1 MIYYIV
7 IKLKYKFMKK
17 KTKKEDWQSIPL
29 DFFKE
34 IISDYF
40 EKKND
45 LFKDK
50 VIEVQTDDSN
60 SDRIFIDNITP
71 EKTGRINFLN
81 QFKEYTKDKGRSD
94 LAEAFNLEKMEKDLV
109 GAVIMVSKDREE
121 DPLISIGKIL
131 LEGCDEKRDEM
142 DGIDKK
148 LVDQLREKIKQLTNR
163 TTTFPLMSSYVKEFL
178 WEGLIISVPPGST
191 NIAGNRMNP
200 VWFVKKD
207 GNEICGE
214 NLQAEDWERSLS
226 DRYVKIRSF
235 DYSDYQKLIKS
246 EEN

>member
-1 MIYYIV
+1 MYV
-7 IKLKYKFMKK
+7 IKLNYKFMKK

-71 EKTGRINFLN
+71 EKIGRINFLN
-81 QFKEYTKDKGRSD
+81 KFKEYTKDKGRPD
-94 LAEAFNLEKMEKDLV
+94 LAEAFNLERMEKDLV

-121 DPLISIGKIL
+121 DPLISFSREL
-131 LEGCDEKRDEM
+131 LEECDKTDE
-142 DGIDKK
+142 IDKV
-148 LVDQLREKIKQLTNR
+148 LLDQLREKIKQLTNR
-163 TTTFPLMSSYVKEFL
+163 TTTFPLMSSYIKEFL

-191 NIAGNRMNP
+191 NIAGNRVNP

-214 NLQAEDWERSLS
+214 NLQAEDWKRSLS

-235 DYSDYQKLIKS
+235 DYSDYQELINEKGA
-246 EEN
+246 

>member
-1 MIYYIV
+1 
-7 IKLKYKFMKK
+7 MKK

-45 LFKDK
+45 LFKNK

-131 LEGCDEKRDEM
+131 LEGCDEHRDEM
-142 DGIDKK
+142 DGIDKE
-148 LVDQLREKIKQLTNR
+148 LVDQLREKIKQLTNK

>member
-1 MIYYIV
+1 MS
-7 IKLKYKFMKK
+7 KN
-17 KTKKEDWQSIPL
+17 TKKEDWQSIPL

-60 SDRIFIDNITP
+60 HDRIFIDNITP
-71 EKTGRINFLN
+71 EKVGRINFLN
-81 QFKEYTKDKGRSD
+81 QFKEYTKDRGREDIADALDFKKLEED
-94 LAEAFNLEKMEKDLV
+94 LI
-109 GAVIMVSKDREE
+109 GAVIMVSKDHEE
-121 DPLISIGKIL
+121 DPLISFSKEL
-131 LEGCDEKRDEM
+131 LKECDKTDEV
-142 DGIDKK
+142 DKVM
-148 LVDQLREKIKQLTNR
+148 LDQLRKKIKLLTKK
-163 TTTFPLMSSYVKEFL
+163 TTSFPLMSSYAKEFL

-207 GNEICGE
+207 GNEISGKD
-214 NLQAEDWERSLS
+214 LQAEDWKRSLS

-235 DYSDYQKLIKS
+235 DYSEYQKLINK
-246 EEN
+246 EEE

>member
-1 MIYYIV
+1 MN
-7 IKLKYKFMKK
+7 K
-17 KTKKEDWQSIPL
+17 KTKKDEWQSIPL

-71 EKTGRINFLN
+71 EKIGRSNFLN

-94 LAEAFNLEKMEKDLV
+94 LAEAFNLEKMEKDLI

-121 DPLISIGKIL
+121 DPLISIGRIL
-131 LEGCDEKRDEM
+131 LERCDETGEV
-142 DGIDKK
+142 DKV
-148 LVDQLREKIKQLTNR
+148 LLDQLREKIKQVTNK
-163 TTTFPLMSSYVKEFL
+163 TTTFPLMSSYIKEFL

-200 VWFVKKD
+200 VWFVKEN
-207 GNEICGE
+207 GNEVSGDD
-214 NLQAEDWERSLS
+214 LKAEDWKRSLS

-235 DYSDYQKLIKS
+235 DYSDYQKLIEN

>member
-1 MIYYIV
+1 
-7 IKLKYKFMKK
+7 MKK

-50 VIEVQTDDSN
+50 VIEVQTDNSN
-60 SDRIFIDNITP
+60 NDRIFSDNITP
-71 EKTGRINFLN
+71 DKIGRINFLN
-81 QFKEYTKDKGRSD
+81 KFKEYTKDKGRSD

-121 DPLISIGKIL
+121 EDPLISLGRIL
-131 LEGCDEKRDEM
+131 LESCDEM
-142 DGIDKK
+142 DEVDKV
-148 LVDQLREKIKQLTNR
+148 LLDQLREKIKQLTNK

-214 NLQAEDWERSLS
+214 NLQVEDWKRSLS

-235 DYSDYQKLIKS
+235 DYSDYQKLIEN

>member
-1 MIYYIV
+1 MN
-7 IKLKYKFMKK
+7 KKF
-17 KTKKEDWQSIPL
+17 KKEDWQSIPL

-50 VIEVQTDDSN
+50 VIEVQTDNSN

-71 EKTGRINFLN
+71 EKIGKVNFLN
-81 QFKEYTKDKGRSD
+81 QFKEYTKDRGRSD

-121 DPLISIGKIL
+121 DPLISLGRVL
-131 LEGCDEKRDEM
+131 LESCEET
-142 DGIDKK
+142 DGVDKV
-148 LVDQLREKIKQLTNR
+148 LLDQLREKIKQLTNK

-214 NLQAEDWERSLS
+214 NLQEEDWKRSLS

-235 DYSDYQKLIKS
+235 DYSEYQKLIEK
-246 EEN
+246 EGN

>member
-1 MIYYIV
+1 MSKN
-7 IKLKYKFMKK
+7 IKN
-17 KTKKEDWQSIPL
+17 DGWQSIPL

-50 VIEVQTDDSN
+50 VIEVQTEESEN
-60 SDRIFIDNITP
+60 DRIFIDNITP
-71 EKTGRINFLN
+71 EKIGKINFLN
-81 QFKEYTKDKGRSD
+81 QFKEYTKDRGRSD
-94 LAEAFNLEKMEKDLV
+94 LAEVFNLTEMEKDLI
-109 GAVIMVSKDREE
+109 GAVIMVSKEDHEE
-121 DPLISIGKIL
+121 DPLISVGRKL
-131 LEGCDEKRDEM
+131 LENFDET
-142 DGIDKK
+142 DGVDKD
-148 LVDQLREKIKQLTNR
+148 LLDQFRKKFKALTNK

-214 NLQAEDWERSLS
+214 NLQAEDWKRSLS

-235 DYSDYQKLIKS
+235 DYSDYQKLI
-246 EEN
+246 ENGEN

>member
-1 MIYYIV
+1 MS
-7 IKLKYKFMKK
+7 KN
-17 KTKKEDWQSIPL
+17 TKKEDWQSIPL

-71 EKTGRINFLN
+71 EKIGRINFLN
-81 QFKEYTKDKGRSD
+81 QFKDYTKDRGRED
-94 LAEAFNLEKMEKDLV
+94 LADALNFKKLEEDLI

-121 DPLISIGKIL
+121 DPLISFSRKL
-131 LEGCDEKRDEM
+131 LEECDKSGEV
-142 DGIDKK
+142 DKVI
-148 LVDQLREKIKQLTNR
+148 LDQLREKVKLLTKK
-163 TTTFPLMSSYVKEFL
+163 TTSFPLMSSYVKEFL

-207 GNEICGE
+207 GNEISGKD
-214 NLQAEDWERSLS
+214 LQAEDWKRSLS

-235 DYSDYQKLIKS
+235 DYSEYQKLINK
-246 EEN
+246 EE

>member
-1 MIYYIV
+1 MN
-7 IKLKYKFMKK
+7 KKF
-17 KTKKEDWQSIPL
+17 KKEDWQSIPL

-50 VIEVQTDDSN
+50 VIEVQTDNSN

-71 EKTGRINFLN
+71 EKIGRINFLN
-81 QFKEYTKDKGRSD
+81 KFKEYTKDKGRSD
-94 LAEAFNLEKMEKDLV
+94 LAEAFNLERMEKDLV

-121 DPLISIGKIL
+121 EDPLISIGRIL
-131 LEGCDEKRDEM
+131 LEHCDECDEM
-142 DGIDKK
+142 SGIDKE
-148 LVDQLREKIKQLTNR
+148 LVDQLREKIKQATNK

-207 GNEICGE
+207 GSEICGE
-214 NLQAEDWERSLS
+214 NLQAEDWKRSLS

-235 DYSDYQKLIKS
+235 DYSEYQKLIES
-246 EEN
+246 REN